1 MSPEKDD
8 EMPAEFDMSGGVR
21 GKYVE
26 RYRLWA
32 SRHSITAAT
41 GTIEVRAVTSASGA
55 RPAEIVRPQMQ
66 IIYATGP
73 VLQELRP
80 VIALEESIVAKNAI

>member
-1 MSPEKDD
+1 MSPERNE
-8 EMPAEFDMSGGVR
+8 EMPAEFEMSDGMR

-32 SRHSITAAT
+32 NRLSITAAT

-55 RPAEIVRPQMQ
+55 SRAEIVRPQMQ

-73 VLQELRP
+73 VLEELRP
-80 VIALEESIVAKNAI
+80 VIALEESIVARNAI